1 MVLASVI
8 GGLACSSCSN
18 WKPIAKTVDQAAIIL
33 CDVFFS
39 AQPQNQRLSPED
51 IEKAFC
57 STAEQVAPF
66 LDSAK
71 RAVNAGG
78 AAREATGK

>member
-1 MVLASVI
+1 MKKILVL
-8 GGLACSSCSN
+8 GLLLTSCSN
-18 WKPIAKTVDQAAIIL
+18 WKPVAKTVDQAAIIL

-39 AQPQNQRLSPED
+39 NKNMSISIDD
-51 IEKAFC
+51 IEKQFC

-71 RAVNAGG
+71 KAAAAGG
-78 AAREATGK
+78 AARESK